1 MRALIAGILFLLL
14 GVNMV
19 GSVLSFR
26 ITREV
31 VRRQSRRE
39 TERTQAGGL
48 SRFVFTPSQFDAC
61 YDGDKEMVIAGE
73 HFDIKQVTCQN
84 GKVIV
89 HARHDHHETKLVKEF
104 VAWWKQK
111 LTDDEPEQKRPQLKF
126 TQLEFYLQKTD
137 FFYCVPLTSI
147 GFYSYDSPLSFIS
160 LSPHSPPPDFVT
172 A

>member
-1 MRALIAGILFLLL
+1 MRALIAGILVLLL

-26 ITREV
+26 ITREA

-39 TERTQAGGL
+39 TERTQASGL
-48 SRFVFTPSQFDAC
+48 SRFVFTQSQFDAC

-73 HFDIKQVTCQN
+73 HYDIKHITYHN
-84 GKVIV
+84 GSIIV

-111 LTDDEPEQKRPQLKF
+111 QTDDEPEQKRPQLKF
-126 TQLEFYLQKTD
+126 TQLEFYCQKA
-137 FFYCVPLTSI
+137 FLSFPLTLTAGDYFI
-147 GFYSYDSPLSFIS
+147 QDSPVFTRPLT
-160 LSPHSPPPDFVT
+160 LHSPPPE
-172 A
+172 AIAA